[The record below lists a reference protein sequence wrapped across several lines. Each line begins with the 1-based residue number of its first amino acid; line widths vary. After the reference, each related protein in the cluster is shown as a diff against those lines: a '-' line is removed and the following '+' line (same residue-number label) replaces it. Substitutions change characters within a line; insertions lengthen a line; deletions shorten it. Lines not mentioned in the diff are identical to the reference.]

1 MKKDIYAEVMSRITK
16 IREQGEPP
24 KSDLFSFDSF
34 VCDLCKGVIVRSEI
48 LQCPF
53 CGRWVCREKCWHQT
67 VMACTSC
74 SSVIKLCKESKKIA
88 LKEKINRKVKPK
100 SLLKIIKKRKGRK

>member
-1 MKKDIYAEVMSRITK
+1 VKKDIYAEVMSRITK

>member
-1 MKKDIYAEVMSRITK
+1 MKKDIYAEVMRRITK
-16 IREQGEPP
+16 IRGQGEPP

-34 VCDLCKGVIVRSEI
+34 CDLCKGIAVRSEI

-53 CGRWVCREKCWHQT
+53 CGRWVCREKCWHQI